1 MPKLEM
7 SFVSL
12 QWAFPKLLSRG
23 PLLRSFEVYEH
34 AELLYFSGGRFS
46 PVREPGEG
54 LPIELSASG
63 SHPYASLFLRCF
75 LFTRKYIRHGR
86 YVGKGNRL
94 EEVKERDLAFGVQYL

>member
-12 QWAFPKLLSRG
+12 QWAFPNLFSRG
-23 PLLRSFEVYEH
+23 PLLRSFEVNEH
-34 AELLYFSGGRFS
+34 AELLYFSDGRFS

-63 SHPYASLFLRCF
+63 STHMLPFFSDAFFSLESISGMGDML
-75 LFTRKYIRHGR
+75 
-86 YVGKGNRL
+86 GKGTGKKR
-94 EEVKERDLAFGVQYL
+94 